1 MRRFAAFVFAAL
13 LGGCAL
19 LPWRREQAPAP
30 SPAPTARSTWIVGSS
45 GAAIGQA
52 TFTETRAGVL
62 IRLEFLADTLPPGWH
77 AVHIHQIGDC
87 SDFAAGFMAAG
98 IHEGLVAEVQHGL
111 LNHAGPD
118 AGDLPNLFTP
128 AASTPSAAE
137 FLASRVSLRIMPGQG
152 RFSLLDSNGSALIVH
167 LNADNHS
174 AIPSGPRIACAAL
187 TP

>member
-1 MRRFAAFVFAAL
+1 M
-13 LGGCAL
+13 
-19 LPWRREQAPAP
+19 PW
-30 SPAPTARSTWIVGSS
+30 ARSPTWIVGAS

-62 IRLEFLADTLPPGWH
+62 IRLEFLADTLPPGGH

-128 AASTPSAAE
+128 AASTPSGAPPEPMYMSIPVLAAS
-137 FLASRVSLRIMPGQG
+137 AQWMTPAPPSPNSANQSR
-152 RFSLLDSNGSALIVH
+152 
-167 LNADNHS
+167 
-174 AIPSGPRIACAAL
+174 
-187 TP
+187 